1 MQHVTSGPMSV
12 YIEAQR
18 PSMYDYI
25 VRMTGNIGRAE
36 SAILEAVRVALHM
49 DNLSEDQAEVRVSL
63 FKMARKF
70 TADVWY
76 GEFKLMLD
84 KLYESFTEPGE
95 LKDIE
100 LAIDDLPSNQK
111 EFLLLHYRYDFSVVQ
126 IAELTSK
133 PLATVN
139 SGLKVALK
147 NLNES
152 IQIKDAGRLKEL
164 VQVPFIKY
172 ETQTQAI
179 DELLESIKQPVRLP
193 VKLLVLGVFFGLI
206 YLAWEFEALGM
217 LWEQILS
224 WF

>member
-1 MQHVTSGPMSV
+1 MQHVTSGPMSL

-18 PSMYDYI
+18 PNMYDYI

-36 SAILEAVRVALHM
+36 SAILEAVRIALHM

-76 GEFKLMLD
+76 GEFKLMVD
-84 KLYESFTEPGE
+84 KLYDDFTGPSE
-95 LKDIE
+95 LRKIE

-111 EFLLLHYRYDFSVVQ
+111 EFLLLHYRYEFSVAQ

-147 NLNES
+147 NLSES
-152 IQIKDAGRLKEL
+152 FQIGDAGLIKEL
-164 VQVPFIKY
+164 VQVPFIKH

-193 VKLLVLGVFFGLI
+193 IKILSVGIFFSAI
-206 YLAWEFEALGM
+206 YFAWKFGTLAI
-217 LWEQILS
+217 LWEKVSS